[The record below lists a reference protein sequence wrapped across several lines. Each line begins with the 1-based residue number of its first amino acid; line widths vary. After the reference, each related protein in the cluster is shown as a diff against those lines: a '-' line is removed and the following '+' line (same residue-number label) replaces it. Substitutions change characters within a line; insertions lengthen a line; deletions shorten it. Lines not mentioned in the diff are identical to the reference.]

1 MFKMNKNR
9 VKALKNK
16 FNEILWRGYLYKE
29 AYFSFRRA
37 NYKEYRRKYVKNIV
51 IKHEDGTVTRKP
63 VAIQDKSYV
72 DNLLGN
78 DIIKNI
84 NTVEAKNVYTTLA
97 EIASVKLQRYMKEC
111 EEKSKAPTTEEIL
124 DVVFGKNKDEMAT
137 CLVHSI
143 WSMRMYQVL
152 VKNAEEEDLFINELK
167 STDIDV
173 EVVTGGDYYKRLEK
187 PEETEISEDNKSEE
201 KIKVAE
207 AKVETKT
214 EDTQKEPA
222 IEETK
227 TDETEEAE
235 QVEEELNV
243 DFEKVNKLIVGIR
256 ENKELVYFGELT
268 DDNRDLVNI
277 TNDEIIV
284 LNSTLIST
292 FTEDEVKFMF
302 DEYLNVEYIKAV
314 VDMVNT
320 VANGN
325 IETWTKDYLVKLTD
339 RAVNNVMYDINEV
352 LGVKEENFEEKGE

>member
-9 VKALKNK
+9 VEALKNK
-16 FNEILWRGYLYKE
+16 FNDILWRNYLYRDV
-29 AYFSFRRA
+29 YFSYRRA
-37 NYKEYRRKYVKNIV
+37 NYKEYRVKYIKNIV
-51 IKHEDGTVTRKP
+51 IKHEDGSITRKP
-63 VAIQDKSYV
+63 VAIQDKNYI

-78 DIIKNI
+78 NYVKDI
-84 NTVEAKNVYTTLA
+84 NTEEAKNIYYNLID
-97 EIASVKLQRYMKEC
+97 IANAKLQRYMKDC
-111 EEKSKAPTTEEIL
+111 EEKSKTPTTEEIL
-124 DVVFGKNKDEMAT
+124 DVVFGKNKSQTAN
-137 CLVHSI
+137 CLVNSI

-152 VKNAEEEDLFINELK
+152 MRNAEQEDLFIEEVK
-167 STDIDV
+167 SSDDDV
-173 EVVTGGDYYKRLEK
+173 NVVMGNDYLNRLEK
-187 PEETEISEDNKSEE
+187 PEDNKSEE
-201 KIKVAE
+201 KME
-207 AKVETKT
+207 TSETKVETKT
-214 EDTQKEPA
+214 EDTQKEPVK
-222 IEETK
+222 EETK
-227 TDETEEAE
+227 ADEAEEVE

-243 DFEKVNKLIVGIR
+243 DFEKMNKLIVGIR
-256 ENKELVYFGELT
+256 ENKELVYFGDLT

-302 DEYLNVEYIKAV
+302 NEYLNVEYIKAV

-339 RAVNNVMYDINEV
+339 RAVNNISYDINEV

>member
-9 VKALKNK
+9 VEALKNK
-16 FNEILWRGYLYKE
+16 FNDILWRNYLYKE

-37 NYKEYRRKYVKNIV
+37 NYKEYRGKYIKNIV
-51 IKHEDGTVTRKP
+51 IKHEDGSVTRKP
-63 VAIQDKSYV
+63 VTIQDKNYI
-72 DNLLGN
+72 DNLLGDN
-78 DIIKNI
+78 GIKNI
-84 NTVEAKNVYTTLA
+84 NMIEVKNIYDNLFD
-97 EIASVKLQRYMKEC
+97 IASTKLQRYMKEC
-111 EEKSKAPTTEEIL
+111 QEKSKAPTTEEII
-124 DVVFGKNKDEMAT
+124 DVVFGRNRKEMT
-137 CLVHSI
+137 DCLVHSI

-152 VKNAEEEDLFINELK
+152 MRNAEQEDLFIEKIK
-167 STDIDV
+167 SSDNDV
-173 EVVTGGDYYKRLEK
+173 DVVMSNDYYNRLEK
-187 PEETEISEDNKSEE
+187 PGETRITEDNKSEE
-201 KIKVAE
+201 KEV
-207 AKVETKT
+207 VETKT
-214 EDTQKEPA
+214 EDILKEPV

-227 TDETEEAE
+227 ADETEE
-235 QVEEELNV
+235 VEELNV
-243 DFEKVNKLIVGIR
+243 DFEKMNKLIVGIR
-256 ENKELVYFGELT
+256 ENKELVYFGDLT

-302 DEYLNVEYIKAV
+302 DEYLNVDYIKAV

>member
-9 VKALKNK
+9 VEALKNK
-16 FNEILWRGYLYKE
+16 FNDILWRNYLYRDV
-29 AYFSFRRA
+29 YFSFRRA
-37 NYKEYRRKYVKNIV
+37 NYKEYRGKYIRNIV
-51 IKHEDGTVTRKP
+51 IKHEDGSVTRKP
-63 VAIQDKSYV
+63 VAIQDKNYI

-78 DIIKNI
+78 SYVKDI
-84 NTVEAKNVYTTLA
+84 NTEEAKNIYYNLFD
-97 EIASVKLQRYMKEC
+97 IASAKLQRYMKDC
-111 EEKSKAPTTEEIL
+111 EEKSKTPTTEEIL
-124 DVVFGKNKDEMAT
+124 DVVFGKNKSQTAN
-137 CLVHSI
+137 CLVNSI

-152 VKNAEEEDLFINELK
+152 MRNAEQEDLFIEEVK
-167 STDIDV
+167 SSDDDV
-173 EVVTGGDYYKRLEK
+173 NVVMGNDYLNRLEK
-187 PEETEISEDNKSEE
+187 PEDNKSEE
-201 KIKVAE
+201 KME
-207 AKVETKT
+207 TSETKVETKT
-214 EDTQKEPA
+214 EDISKEPV
-222 IEETK
+222 K
-227 TDETEEAE
+227 EEAKADEAEEVE

-243 DFEKVNKLIVGIR
+243 DFEKINKLIVGIR
-256 ENKELVYFGELT
+256 KNKEPVYFGDLT

-339 RAVNNVMYDINEV
+339 RAVNNIPYDINEV

>member
-9 VKALKNK
+9 VEALKNK

-37 NYKEYRRKYVKNIV
+37 NYKEYRGKYVKNIV
-51 IKHEDGTVTRKP
+51 IKHEDGTVARKP

-72 DNLLGN
+72 DNLLGDN
-78 DIIKNI
+78 RVKNI
-84 NTVEAKNVYTTLA
+84 NTEEAKNIYYNLIDMAT
-97 EIASVKLQRYMKEC
+97 IKLQRYMKDC
-111 EEKSKAPTTEEIL
+111 EEKSKTPTTEEIL
-124 DVVFGKNKDEMAT
+124 DVVFGKNTSQTAN
-137 CLVHSI
+137 CLVNSI

-152 VKNAEEEDLFINELK
+152 MRNAEKEDLFIEEVK
-167 STDIDV
+167 SSDNDV
-173 EVVTGGDYYKRLEK
+173 DVVMGNDYWNRLEK
-187 PEETEISEDNKSEE
+187 PEKTEISEDNKSEE

-207 AKVETKT
+207 AKVETKI
-214 EDTQKEPA
+214 EDISKEPV

-227 TDETEEAE
+227 ADETEE
-235 QVEEELNV
+235 VEELNV
-243 DFEKVNKLIVGIR
+243 DFEKMNKLIVGIR

-292 FTEDEVKFMF
+292 FSEDEVKFMF

>member
-9 VKALKNK
+9 IEALKNK
-16 FNEILWRGYLYKE
+16 FNDILWRNYLYRDV
-29 AYFSFRRA
+29 YFSYRRA
-37 NYKEYRRKYVKNIV
+37 NYKEYRGKYIKNIV
-51 IKHEDGTVTRKP
+51 IKHEDGSVTRKP
-63 VAIQDKSYV
+63 VAIQDKNYI

-78 DIIKNI
+78 NYVKDI
-84 NTVEAKNVYTTLA
+84 NTEEAKNIYYNLFD
-97 EIASVKLQRYMKEC
+97 IASAKLERYMKDC
-111 EEKSKAPTTEEIL
+111 EEKSKTPTTEEIL
-124 DVVFGKNKDEMAT
+124 DVVFGKNKSQTAN
-137 CLVHSI
+137 CLVNSI

-152 VKNAEEEDLFINELK
+152 MRNAEQEDLFIEEVK
-167 STDIDV
+167 SSDDDV
-173 EVVTGGDYYKRLEK
+173 NVVMGNDYLNRLEK
-187 PEETEISEDNKSEE
+187 PEDNKSEE
-201 KIKVAE
+201 KIEISE

-214 EDTQKEPA
+214 EDIPKEPV

-227 TDETEEAE
+227 ADETEE
-235 QVEEELNV
+235 VEEELNV
-243 DFEKVNKLIVGIR
+243 DFEKMNKLIVGIR

-302 DEYLNVEYIKAV
+302 DEYLNIEYIKAV

-339 RAVNNVMYDINEV
+339 RAVNNIPYDINEV
-352 LGVKEENFEEKGE
+352 LGVKEEENFEEKGE

>member
-9 VKALKNK
+9 VEALKNK
-16 FNEILWRGYLYKE
+16 FNDILWRNYLYKE

-51 IKHEDGTVTRKP
+51 IKHEDGTVTRKS

-78 DIIKNI
+78 DAIKNI
-84 NTVEAKNVYTTLA
+84 NTTEAKNVYVTLV
-97 EIASVKLQRYMKEC
+97 ETASIKLQRYMKEC
-111 EEKSKAPTTEEIL
+111 EEKSKAPTTQEIL
-124 DVVFGKNKDEMAT
+124 DVIFGKNKDEMAT
-137 CLVHSI
+137 CLVNSI

-152 VKNAEEEDLFINELK
+152 VKNAEEEDLFIDELK
-167 STDIDV
+167 STDRDV
-173 EVVTGGDYYKRLEK
+173 EVVTGIDYWNRLEK
-187 PEETEISEDNKSEE
+187 PEDNKSEE
-201 KIKVAE
+201 KIEVSE
-207 AKVETKT
+207 TKVETET
-214 EDTQKEPA
+214 EDIPKEPV

-227 TDETEEAE
+227 ADETEEVE
-235 QVEEELNV
+235 QVEELNV
-243 DFEKVNKLIVGIR
+243 DFEKMNKLIVGIR

-302 DEYLNVEYIKAV
+302 DEYLDINYIKAV

-320 VANGN
+320 AAGDNLEV
-325 IETWTKDYLVKLTD
+325 WTKDYLLKLTD
-339 RAVNNVMYDINEV
+339 RALNNIPYDINEV
-352 LGVKEENFEEKGE
+352 LGLKEEENFEEKGE

>member
-9 VKALKNK
+9 IEALKNK

-37 NYKEYRRKYVKNIV
+37 NYKEYRGKYVKNIV
-51 IKHEDGTVTRKP
+51 IKHEDGSVTRKP

-72 DNLLGN
+72 DNLLGDN
-78 DIIKNI
+78 RIKNI
-84 NTVEAKNVYTTLA
+84 NTEEAKNIYYNLIDMAT
-97 EIASVKLQRYMKEC
+97 IKLQRYMKDC
-111 EEKSKAPTTEEIL
+111 EEKSKTPITEEIL
-124 DVVFGKNKDEMAT
+124 DVVFGKNTSQTAN
-137 CLVHSI
+137 CLVNSI

-152 VKNAEEEDLFINELK
+152 MRNAEKEDLFIEEVK
-167 STDIDV
+167 SSDNDV
-173 EVVTGGDYYKRLEK
+173 DVVMGNDYWNRLEK
-187 PEETEISEDNKSEE
+187 PGETRITEDNKSEE

-207 AKVETKT
+207 AKVETKI
-214 EDTQKEPA
+214 EDISKEPV
-222 IEETK
+222 K
-227 TDETEEAE
+227 EEAKEVE
-235 QVEEELNV
+235 QVEEELNL
-243 DFEKVNKLIVGIR
+243 DFEKMNKLIVGIR

>member
-9 VKALKNK
+9 VEALKNK
-16 FNEILWRGYLYKE
+16 FNDILWRNYLYRDV
-29 AYFSFRRA
+29 YFSFRRA
-37 NYKEYRRKYVKNIV
+37 NYKEYRGKCIRNIV
-51 IKHEDGTVTRKP
+51 IKHEDGSVTRKP
-63 VAIQDKSYV
+63 VTIQDKNYI

-78 DIIKNI
+78 SYVKDI
-84 NTVEAKNVYTTLA
+84 NTEEAKNIYYNLFD
-97 EIASVKLQRYMKEC
+97 IASAKLQRYMKDC
-111 EEKSKAPTTEEIL
+111 EEKSKTPTTEEIL
-124 DVVFGKNKDEMAT
+124 DVVFGKNKSQTAN
-137 CLVHSI
+137 CLVNSI

-152 VKNAEEEDLFINELK
+152 MRNAEQEDLFIEEVK
-167 STDIDV
+167 SSDDDV
-173 EVVTGGDYYKRLEK
+173 NVVMGNDYLNRLEK
-187 PEETEISEDNKSEE
+187 PEDNKSEE
-201 KIKVAE
+201 KIEVSE
-207 AKVETKT
+207 TKVETKT
-214 EDTQKEPA
+214 EDIPKEPV

-227 TDETEEAE
+227 TDETEEVE

-243 DFEKVNKLIVGIR
+243 DFEKMNKLIVGIR

-314 VDMVNT
+314 VDMVNI
-320 VANGN
+320 VAVNG

-339 RAVNNVMYDINEV
+339 RAVNNIPYDINEV

>member
-9 VKALKNK
+9 VEALKNK

-78 DIIKNI
+78 DVIKNI

-111 EEKSKAPTTEEIL
+111 EEKSKAPTTQEIL

-152 VKNAEEEDLFINELK
+152 VKNAEEEDLFIDELK

-187 PEETEISEDNKSEE
+187 PEKTEISEE
-201 KIKVAE
+201 KIEVAK

-214 EDTQKEPA
+214 EDISKEPV
-222 IEETK
+222 K
-227 TDETEEAE
+227 EEAKADEAEEVE

-243 DFEKVNKLIVGIR
+243 DFEKMNKLIVGIR

-302 DEYLNVEYIKAV
+302 DEYLNVDYIKAV

-339 RAVNNVMYDINEV
+339 RAVNNIPYDINEV
-352 LGVKEENFEEKGE
+352 LGVKEEENFEEKGE

>member
-9 VKALKNK
+9 VEALKDK
-16 FNEILWRGYLYKE
+16 FNEVLWRDYLNKDV
-29 AYFSFRRA
+29 YFSLRKA
-37 NYKEYRRKYVKNIV
+37 NYKENRRIYVKNIV
-51 IKHEDGTVTRKP
+51 IYHEDNTTTKRP
-63 VAIQDKSYV
+63 VIIHDKNYV
-72 DNLLGN
+72 DNILIGKSN
-78 DIIKNI
+78 VKDINI
-84 NTVEAKNVYTTLA
+84 YEARSIYYNLYDM
-97 EIASVKLQRYMKEC
+97 ASIKLQRYMKDC
-111 EEKSKAPTTEEIL
+111 EEKSKTPTTQEIL
-124 DVVFGKNKDEMAT
+124 DVIFGNVNIDLADKLIN
-137 CLVHSI
+137 SI
-143 WSMRMYQVL
+143 WSKKLYQVL
-152 VKNAEEEDLFINELK
+152 IRNAENEDLFADKILVSSTEEL
-167 STDIDV
+167 DIIAD
-173 EVVTGGDYYKRLEK
+173 ECERRLTKPEK
-187 PEETEISEDNKSEE
+187 PEE

-214 EDTQKEPA
+214 EDIPKEPV

-227 TDETEEAE
+227 AEETEE
-235 QVEEELNV
+235 VEELNV
-243 DFEKVNKLIVGIR
+243 DFEKMNKLIVGIR
-256 ENKELVYFGELT
+256 ENKELVYFGDLT

-339 RAVNNVMYDINEV
+339 RAVNNIPYDINEV
-352 LGVKEENFEEKGE
+352 LGVKEEENFEEKGE

>member
-9 VKALKNK
+9 VEALKNK
-16 FNEILWRGYLYKE
+16 FNDILWRNYLYKE

-37 NYKEYRRKYVKNIV
+37 NYKEYRGKYIKNIV
-51 IKHEDGTVTRKP
+51 IKHEYGSVTRKP
-63 VAIQDKSYV
+63 VTIQDKNYI
-72 DNLLGN
+72 DNLLGDN
-78 DIIKNI
+78 GIKNI
-84 NTVEAKNVYTTLA
+84 NMIEVKNIYDNLFD
-97 EIASVKLQRYMKEC
+97 IASTKLQRYMKEC
-111 EEKSKAPTTEEIL
+111 QEKSKAPTTEEII
-124 DVVFGKNKDEMAT
+124 DVVFGRNRKEMT
-137 CLVHSI
+137 DCLVHSI

-152 VKNAEEEDLFINELK
+152 MRNAEQEDLFIEKIK
-167 STDIDV
+167 SSDNDV
-173 EVVTGGDYYKRLEK
+173 DVVMSNDYYNRLEK
-187 PEETEISEDNKSEE
+187 PGETRITEDNKSEE
-201 KIKVAE
+201 KEV
-207 AKVETKT
+207 VETKT
-214 EDTQKEPA
+214 EDILKEPV

-227 TDETEEAE
+227 ADETEE
-235 QVEEELNV
+235 VEELNV
-243 DFEKVNKLIVGIR
+243 DFEKMNKLIVGIR
-256 ENKELVYFGELT
+256 KNKEPVYFGDLT

>member
-9 VKALKNK
+9 IEALKNK

-37 NYKEYRRKYVKNIV
+37 NYKEYRGKYVKNIV
-51 IKHEDGTVTRKP
+51 IKHEDGTVARKP

-72 DNLLGN
+72 DNLLGDN
-78 DIIKNI
+78 RIKNI
-84 NTVEAKNVYTTLA
+84 NTEEAKNIYYNLIDMAT
-97 EIASVKLQRYMKEC
+97 IKLQRYMKDC
-111 EEKSKAPTTEEIL
+111 EEKSKTPTTEEIL
-124 DVVFGKNKDEMAT
+124 DVVFGKNTSQTAN
-137 CLVHSI
+137 CLVNSI

-152 VKNAEEEDLFINELK
+152 MRNAEKEDLFIEEVK
-167 STDIDV
+167 SSDNDV
-173 EVVTGGDYYKRLEK
+173 DVVMGNDYWNRLEK

-201 KIKVAE
+201 KIEVAE
-207 AKVETKT
+207 AKVETKI
-214 EDTQKEPA
+214 EDISKEPV
-222 IEETK
+222 K
-227 TDETEEAE
+227 EEAKEVE

-243 DFEKVNKLIVGIR
+243 DFEKMNKLIVGIR
-256 ENKELVYFGELT
+256 KNKEPVYFGDLT

-302 DEYLNVEYIKAV
+302 DEYLNVDYIKAV

>member
-9 VKALKNK
+9 VEALKNK

-37 NYKEYRRKYVKNIV
+37 NYKEYRGKYVKNIV

-72 DNLLGN
+72 DNLLGDN
-78 DIIKNI
+78 RIKNI
-84 NTVEAKNVYTTLA
+84 NTEEAKNIYYNLIDMAT
-97 EIASVKLQRYMKEC
+97 IKLQRYMKDC
-111 EEKSKAPTTEEIL
+111 EEKSKTPTTEEIL
-124 DVVFGKNKDEMAT
+124 NVVFGKNTSQTAN
-137 CLVHSI
+137 CLVNSI

-152 VKNAEEEDLFINELK
+152 MRNAEKEDLFIEEVK
-167 STDIDV
+167 SSDNDV
-173 EVVTGGDYYKRLEK
+173 DVVMGNDYWNRLEK

-201 KIKVAE
+201 KIEVAK

-214 EDTQKEPA
+214 EDISKEPVKEVA
-222 IEETK
+222 KAE
-227 TDETEEAE
+227 ETEE
-235 QVEEELNV
+235 VEELNV
-243 DFEKVNKLIVGIR
+243 DFEKMNKLIVGIR
-256 ENKELVYFGELT
+256 KNKEPVYFGDLT

-339 RAVNNVMYDINEV
+339 RAVNNIPYDINEV

>member
-1 MFKMNKNR
+1 MNKNR
-9 VKALKNK
+9 IEALKNK
-16 FNEILWRGYLYKE
+16 FEDILWRNYLYKG
-29 AYFSFRRA
+29 AFFSFRRA

-51 IKHEDGTVTRKP
+51 IKHEDGSVTKKP

-78 DIIKNI
+78 DVIKNI
-84 NTVEAKNVYTTLA
+84 NTVEAKNVCVTLM
-97 EIASVKLQRYMKEC
+97 EIASVKLQRYMKDC
-111 EEKSKAPTTEEIL
+111 EEKSKTPTTQEIL

-143 WSMRMYQVL
+143 WSTRMYQIL
-152 VKNAEEEDLFINELK
+152 VKNAEEEDLFIDELK

-187 PEETEISEDNKSEE
+187 PEISEDNKSEE
-201 KIKVAE
+201 KIEVAKT
-207 AKVETKT
+207 KVETKT
-214 EDTQKEPA
+214 DGIPKEPV

-227 TDETEEAE
+227 ADETEEDE
-235 QVEEELNV
+235 QVEELNV

-256 ENKELVYFGELT
+256 ENKELVYFGDLT

-302 DEYLNVEYIKAV
+302 DEYLNIDYIKAV

>member
-9 VKALKNK
+9 VEALKNK
-16 FNEILWRGYLYKE
+16 FNDILWRNYLYKE

-37 NYKEYRRKYVKNIV
+37 NYKEYRGKYIKNIV
-51 IKHEDGTVTRKP
+51 IKHEDGSVTRKP
-63 VAIQDKSYV
+63 VTIQDKNYI
-72 DNLLGN
+72 DNLLGDN
-78 DIIKNI
+78 GIKNI
-84 NTVEAKNVYTTLA
+84 NMIEVKNIYDNLFD
-97 EIASVKLQRYMKEC
+97 IASTKLQRYMKEC
-111 EEKSKAPTTEEIL
+111 QEKSKAPTTEEII
-124 DVVFGKNKDEMAT
+124 DVVFGRNRKEMT
-137 CLVHSI
+137 DCLVHSI

-152 VKNAEEEDLFINELK
+152 MRNAEQEDLFIEKIK
-167 STDIDV
+167 SSDNDV
-173 EVVTGGDYYKRLEK
+173 DVVMSNDYYNRLEK
-187 PEETEISEDNKSEE
+187 PGETRITEDNKSEE
-201 KIKVAE
+201 KEV
-207 AKVETKT
+207 VETKT
-214 EDTQKEPA
+214 EDILKEPV

-227 TDETEEAE
+227 ADETEE
-235 QVEEELNV
+235 VEELNV
-243 DFEKVNKLIVGIR
+243 DFEKMNKLIVGIR
-256 ENKELVYFGELT
+256 KNKEPVYFGDLT

-302 DEYLNVEYIKAV
+302 DEYLNVDYIKAV

>member
-9 VKALKNK
+9 VEALKNK

-37 NYKEYRRKYVKNIV
+37 NYKEYRGKYVKNIV
-51 IKHEDGTVTRKP
+51 IKHEDGSVTRKP

-72 DNLLGN
+72 DNLLGDN
-78 DIIKNI
+78 RIKNI
-84 NTVEAKNVYTTLA
+84 NTEEAKNIYYNLIDMAT
-97 EIASVKLQRYMKEC
+97 IKLQRYMKDC
-111 EEKSKAPTTEEIL
+111 EEKSKTPTTEEIL
-124 DVVFGKNKDEMAT
+124 DVVFGKNTSQTAN
-137 CLVHSI
+137 CLVNSI

-152 VKNAEEEDLFINELK
+152 MRNAEKEDLFIEEVK
-167 STDIDV
+167 SSDNDV
-173 EVVTGGDYYKRLEK
+173 DVVMGNDYWNRLEK

-207 AKVETKT
+207 AKVETKI
-214 EDTQKEPA
+214 EDISKEPV
-222 IEETK
+222 K
-227 TDETEEAE
+227 EEAEEVE

-243 DFEKVNKLIVGIR
+243 DFEKMNKLIVGIR
-256 ENKELVYFGELT
+256 KNKELVYFGELT

-302 DEYLNVEYIKAV
+302 DEYLNIGYIKAV

-339 RAVNNVMYDINEV
+339 RAVNNIPYDINEV

>member
-1 MFKMNKNR
+1 MNKNR
-9 VKALKNK
+9 VEALKNK
-16 FNEILWRGYLYKE
+16 FNDILWRNYLYKE

-37 NYKEYRRKYVKNIV
+37 NYKEYRGKYIKNIV
-51 IKHEDGTVTRKP
+51 IKHEDGSVTRKP
-63 VAIQDKSYV
+63 VTIQDKNYI
-72 DNLLGN
+72 DNLLGDN
-78 DIIKNI
+78 GIKNI
-84 NTVEAKNVYTTLA
+84 NMIEVKNIYDNLFD
-97 EIASVKLQRYMKEC
+97 IASTKLQRYMKEC
-111 EEKSKAPTTEEIL
+111 QEKSKAPTTEEII
-124 DVVFGKNKDEMAT
+124 DVVFGRNRKEMT
-137 CLVHSI
+137 DCLVHSI

-152 VKNAEEEDLFINELK
+152 MRNAEQEDLFIEKIK
-167 STDIDV
+167 SSDNDV
-173 EVVTGGDYYKRLEK
+173 DVVMSNDYYNRLEK
-187 PEETEISEDNKSEE
+187 PGETRITEDNKSEE
-201 KIKVAE
+201 KEV
-207 AKVETKT
+207 VETKT
-214 EDTQKEPA
+214 EDILKEPV

-227 TDETEEAE
+227 ADETEE
-235 QVEEELNV
+235 VEELNV
-243 DFEKVNKLIVGIR
+243 DFEKMNKLIVGIR

>member
-9 VKALKNK
+9 VEALKNK
-16 FNEILWRGYLYKE
+16 FNDILWRNYLYKE

-37 NYKEYRRKYVKNIV
+37 NYKEYRGKYIKNIV
-51 IKHEDGTVTRKP
+51 IKHEDGSVTRKP
-63 VAIQDKSYV
+63 VTIQDKNYI
-72 DNLLGN
+72 DNLLGDN
-78 DIIKNI
+78 GIKNI
-84 NTVEAKNVYTTLA
+84 NMIEVKNIYDNLFD
-97 EIASVKLQRYMKEC
+97 IASTKLQRYMKEC
-111 EEKSKAPTTEEIL
+111 QEKSKAPTTEEII
-124 DVVFGKNKDEMAT
+124 DVVFGRNRKEMT
-137 CLVHSI
+137 DCLVHSI

-152 VKNAEEEDLFINELK
+152 MRNAEQEDLFIEKIK
-167 STDIDV
+167 SSDNDV
-173 EVVTGGDYYKRLEK
+173 DVVMSNDYYNRLEK
-187 PEETEISEDNKSEE
+187 PGETRITEDNKSEE
-201 KIKVAE
+201 KEV
-207 AKVETKT
+207 VETKT
-214 EDTQKEPA
+214 EDILKEPV

-227 TDETEEAE
+227 ADETEK
-235 QVEEELNV
+235 VEEELNV
-243 DFEKVNKLIVGIR
+243 DFEKMNKLIVGIR

-292 FTEDEVKFMF
+292 FTEDEIKFMF

-339 RAVNNVMYDINEV
+339 RAVSNVMYDINEV

>member
-9 VKALKNK
+9 VEALKNK
-16 FNEILWRGYLYKE
+16 FNEVLWRNYLNKG
-29 AYFSFRRA
+29 AYFSIRRA
-37 NYKEYRRKYVKNIV
+37 NYKEYRRKYAKNIV
-51 IKHEDGTVTRKP
+51 IYHEDNTITKTP
-63 VAIQDKSYV
+63 ITIQDKNYV
-72 DNLLGN
+72 DNILIGEN
-78 DIIKNI
+78 DIKDI
-84 NTVEAKNVYTTLA
+84 NVYEARSIYCTLYDMA
-97 EIASVKLQRYMKEC
+97 YIKLQRYMKDC
-111 EEKSKAPTTEEIL
+111 EEKSKAPTTQEIL
-124 DVVFGKNKDEMAT
+124 EVVFGNDNVDLADKLIN
-137 CLVHSI
+137 SI
-143 WSMRMYQVL
+143 WNKKLYQTL
-152 VKNAEEEDLFINELK
+152 IKNAEDVDLFSDKIIVSTTEEIDEIYAENE
-167 STDIDV
+167 
-173 EVVTGGDYYKRLEK
+173 KRLVK
-187 PEETEISEDNKSEE
+187 PAKKSEE
-201 KIKVAE
+201 KIEVAK

-214 EDTQKEPA
+214 EDIPKEPV

-227 TDETEEAE
+227 ADETEE
-235 QVEEELNV
+235 VEELNV
-243 DFEKVNKLIVGIR
+243 DFEKINKLIVGIR
-256 ENKELVYFGELT
+256 KNKEPVYFGDLT

-352 LGVKEENFEEKGE
+352 LGVKEEENFEEKGE

>member
-1 MFKMNKNR
+1 M
-9 VKALKNK
+9 
-16 FNEILWRGYLYKE
+16 
-29 AYFSFRRA
+29 
-37 NYKEYRRKYVKNIV
+37 
-51 IKHEDGTVTRKP
+51 
-63 VAIQDKSYV
+63 
-72 DNLLGN
+72 
-78 DIIKNI
+78 
-84 NTVEAKNVYTTLA
+84 
-97 EIASVKLQRYMKEC
+97 ASIKLQRYMKDC
-111 EEKSKAPTTEEIL
+111 EEKSKTPTTQEIL
-124 DVVFGKNKDEMAT
+124 DVIFGNVNIDLADKLIN
-137 CLVHSI
+137 SI
-143 WSMRMYQVL
+143 WSKKLYQVL
-152 VKNAEEEDLFINELK
+152 IRNAENEDLFADKILVSSTEEL
-167 STDIDV
+167 DIIAD
-173 EVVTGGDYYKRLEK
+173 ECERRLIKPEK
-187 PEETEISEDNKSEE
+187 PEE

-214 EDTQKEPA
+214 EDTQKEPV

-227 TDETEEAE
+227 ADETEE
-235 QVEEELNV
+235 VEELNV
-243 DFEKVNKLIVGIR
+243 DFEKMNKLIVGIR
-256 ENKELVYFGELT
+256 ENKELVYFGDLT

-292 FTEDEVKFMF
+292 FSEDEVKFMF

>member
-9 VKALKNK
+9 VEALKNK

-37 NYKEYRRKYVKNIV
+37 NYKEYRGKYVKNIV

-72 DNLLGN
+72 DNLLGDN
-78 DIIKNI
+78 RIKNI
-84 NTVEAKNVYTTLA
+84 NTEEAKNIYYNLIDMAT
-97 EIASVKLQRYMKEC
+97 IKLQRYMKDC
-111 EEKSKAPTTEEIL
+111 EEKSKTPTTEEIL
-124 DVVFGKNKDEMAT
+124 DVVFGKNTSQTAN
-137 CLVHSI
+137 CLVNSI

-152 VKNAEEEDLFINELK
+152 MRNAEKEDLFIEEVK
-167 STDIDV
+167 SSDNDV
-173 EVVTGGDYYKRLEK
+173 DVVMGNDYWNRLEK

-214 EDTQKEPA
+214 EDIPKEPV

-227 TDETEEAE
+227 VEETEE
-235 QVEEELNV
+235 VEELNV
-243 DFEKVNKLIVGIR
+243 DFEKMNKLIVGIR
-256 ENKELVYFGELT
+256 ENKELVYFGDLT

-314 VDMVNT
+314 VNMVNT

>member
-9 VKALKNK
+9 IEALKNK

-37 NYKEYRRKYVKNIV
+37 NYKEYRGKYVKNIV
-51 IKHEDGTVTRKP
+51 IKHEDGSVTRKP

-72 DNLLGN
+72 DNLLGDN
-78 DIIKNI
+78 RIKNI
-84 NTVEAKNVYTTLA
+84 NTEEAKNIYYNLIDMAT
-97 EIASVKLQRYMKEC
+97 IKLQRYMKDC
-111 EEKSKAPTTEEIL
+111 EEKSKTPTTEEIL
-124 DVVFGKNKDEMAT
+124 DVVFGKNTSQTAN
-137 CLVHSI
+137 CLVNSI

-152 VKNAEEEDLFINELK
+152 MRNAEKEDLFIEEVK
-167 STDIDV
+167 SSDNDV
-173 EVVTGGDYYKRLEK
+173 DVVMGNDYWNRLEK

-207 AKVETKT
+207 TKVETKT
-214 EDTQKEPA
+214 EDISKEPV

-227 TDETEEAE
+227 VEETEE
-235 QVEEELNV
+235 VEELNV
-243 DFEKVNKLIVGIR
+243 DFEKMNKLIVGIR
-256 ENKELVYFGELT
+256 ENKELVYFGDLT

>member
-9 VKALKNK
+9 VEALKNK
-16 FNEILWRGYLYKE
+16 FNDILWRNYLYKE

-37 NYKEYRRKYVKNIV
+37 NYKEYRGKYIKNIV
-51 IKHEDGTVTRKP
+51 IKHEDGSVTRKP
-63 VAIQDKSYV
+63 VTIQDKNYI
-72 DNLLGN
+72 DNLLGDN
-78 DIIKNI
+78 GIKNI
-84 NTVEAKNVYTTLA
+84 NMIEVKNIYDNLFD
-97 EIASVKLQRYMKEC
+97 IASTKLQRYMKEC
-111 EEKSKAPTTEEIL
+111 QEKSKAPTTEEII
-124 DVVFGKNKDEMAT
+124 DVVFGRNRKEMT
-137 CLVHSI
+137 DCLVHSI

-152 VKNAEEEDLFINELK
+152 MRNAEQEDLFIEKIK
-167 STDIDV
+167 SSDNDV
-173 EVVTGGDYYKRLEK
+173 DVVMSNDYYNRLEK
-187 PEETEISEDNKSEE
+187 PGETRITEDNKSEE
-201 KIKVAE
+201 KEV
-207 AKVETKT
+207 VETKT
-214 EDTQKEPA
+214 EDILKEPV

-227 TDETEEAE
+227 TDETEEVE

-243 DFEKVNKLIVGIR
+243 DFEKMNKLIVGIR

>member
-9 VKALKNK
+9 VEALKNK
-16 FNEILWRGYLYKE
+16 FNDILWRNYLYKE

-37 NYKEYRRKYVKNIV
+37 NYKEYRGKYIKNIV
-51 IKHEDGTVTRKP
+51 IKHEDGSVTRKP
-63 VAIQDKSYV
+63 VTIQDKNYI
-72 DNLLGN
+72 DNLLGDN
-78 DIIKNI
+78 GIKNI
-84 NTVEAKNVYTTLA
+84 NMIEVKNIYDNLFD
-97 EIASVKLQRYMKEC
+97 IASTKLQRYMKEC
-111 EEKSKAPTTEEIL
+111 QEKSKAPTTEEII
-124 DVVFGKNKDEMAT
+124 DVVFGRNRKEMT
-137 CLVHSI
+137 DCLVHSI

-152 VKNAEEEDLFINELK
+152 MRNAEQEDLFIEKIK
-167 STDIDV
+167 SSDNDV
-173 EVVTGGDYYKRLEK
+173 DVVMSNDYYNRLEK
-187 PEETEISEDNKSEE
+187 PGETRITEDNKSEE
-201 KIKVAE
+201 KEV
-207 AKVETKT
+207 VETKT
-214 EDTQKEPA
+214 EDILKEPV

-227 TDETEEAE
+227 ADETEE
-235 QVEEELNV
+235 VEELNV
-243 DFEKVNKLIVGIR
+243 DFEKMNKLIVGIR

-302 DEYLNVEYIKAV
+302 DEYLNVDYIKAV

>member
-9 VKALKNK
+9 VEALKNK
-16 FNEILWRGYLYKE
+16 FNDILWRNYLYRDV
-29 AYFSFRRA
+29 YFSFRRA
-37 NYKEYRRKYVKNIV
+37 NYKEYRGKCIRNIV
-51 IKHEDGTVTRKP
+51 IKHEDGSVTRKP
-63 VAIQDKSYV
+63 VAIQDKNYI

-78 DIIKNI
+78 NYVKDI
-84 NTVEAKNVYTTLA
+84 NTEEAKNIYYNLFD
-97 EIASVKLQRYMKEC
+97 IASAKLQRYMKDC
-111 EEKSKAPTTEEIL
+111 EEKSKTPTTEEIL
-124 DVVFGKNKDEMAT
+124 DVVFGKNKSQTAN
-137 CLVHSI
+137 CLVNSI

-152 VKNAEEEDLFINELK
+152 MRNAEQEDLFIEEVK
-167 STDIDV
+167 SSDDDV
-173 EVVTGGDYYKRLEK
+173 NVVMGNDYLNRLEK
-187 PEETEISEDNKSEE
+187 PEDNKSEE
-201 KIKVAE
+201 KME
-207 AKVETKT
+207 TSETKVETKT
-214 EDTQKEPA
+214 EDISKEPV
-222 IEETK
+222 K
-227 TDETEEAE
+227 EEAKADEAEEVE

-243 DFEKVNKLIVGIR
+243 DFEKMNKLIVGIR
-256 ENKELVYFGELT
+256 ENKELVYFGDLT

-339 RAVNNVMYDINEV
+339 RAVNNIPYDINEV

>member
-9 VKALKNK
+9 VEALKNK
-16 FNEILWRGYLYKE
+16 FNDILWRNYLYKE

-37 NYKEYRRKYVKNIV
+37 NYKEYRGKYIKNIV
-51 IKHEDGTVTRKP
+51 IKHEDGSVTRKP
-63 VAIQDKSYV
+63 VTIQDKNYI
-72 DNLLGN
+72 DNLLGDN
-78 DIIKNI
+78 GIKNI
-84 NTVEAKNVYTTLA
+84 NMIEVKNIYDNLFD
-97 EIASVKLQRYMKEC
+97 IASTKLQRYMKEC
-111 EEKSKAPTTEEIL
+111 QEKSKAPTTEEII
-124 DVVFGKNKDEMAT
+124 DVVFGRNRKEMT
-137 CLVHSI
+137 DCLVHSI

-152 VKNAEEEDLFINELK
+152 MRNAEQEDLFIEKIK
-167 STDIDV
+167 SSDNDV
-173 EVVTGGDYYKRLEK
+173 DVVMSNDYYNRLEK
-187 PEETEISEDNKSEE
+187 PGETRITEDNKSEE
-201 KIKVAE
+201 KEV
-207 AKVETKT
+207 VETKT
-214 EDTQKEPA
+214 EDILKEPV

-227 TDETEEAE
+227 ADETEE
-235 QVEEELNV
+235 VEELNV
-243 DFEKVNKLIVGIR
+243 DFEKMNKLIVGIR

>member
-1 MFKMNKNR
+1 
-9 VKALKNK
+9 
-16 FNEILWRGYLYKE
+16 
-29 AYFSFRRA
+29 
-37 NYKEYRRKYVKNIV
+37 
-51 IKHEDGTVTRKP
+51 
-63 VAIQDKSYV
+63 
-72 DNLLGN
+72 
-78 DIIKNI
+78 
-84 NTVEAKNVYTTLA
+84 
-97 EIASVKLQRYMKEC
+97 MKEC

-143 WSMRMYQVL
+143 WSTRMYQVL
-152 VKNAEEEDLFINELK
+152 VKNAEEEDLFIDELK

-173 EVVTGGDYYKRLEK
+173 EVVTGVDYYKRLEK
-187 PEETEISEDNKSEE
+187 PEDNKSEE
-201 KIKVAE
+201 KIEVSE
-207 AKVETKT
+207 TKVETKT
-214 EDTQKEPA
+214 EAIPKEPV

-227 TDETEEAE
+227 TEEVE

-243 DFEKVNKLIVGIR
+243 DFEKMNKLIVGIR
-256 ENKELVYFGELT
+256 ENKELVYFGDLT

-339 RAVNNVMYDINEV
+339 RAVNNIPYDINEV

>member
-9 VKALKNK
+9 VEALKNK
-16 FNEILWRGYLYKE
+16 FNDILWRNYLYKE

-37 NYKEYRRKYVKNIV
+37 NYKEYRGKYIKNIV
-51 IKHEDGTVTRKP
+51 IKHEDGSVTRKP
-63 VAIQDKSYV
+63 VTIQDKNYI
-72 DNLLGN
+72 DNLLGDN
-78 DIIKNI
+78 GIKNI
-84 NTVEAKNVYTTLA
+84 NMIEVKNIYDNLFD
-97 EIASVKLQRYMKEC
+97 IASTKLQRYMKEC
-111 EEKSKAPTTEEIL
+111 QEKSKAPTTEEII
-124 DVVFGKNKDEMAT
+124 DVVFGRNRKEMT
-137 CLVHSI
+137 DCLVHSI

-152 VKNAEEEDLFINELK
+152 MRNAEQEDLFIEKIK
-167 STDIDV
+167 SSDNDV
-173 EVVTGGDYYKRLEK
+173 DVVMSNDYYNRLEK
-187 PEETEISEDNKSEE
+187 PGETRITEDNKSEE
-201 KIKVAE
+201 KEV
-207 AKVETKT
+207 VETKT
-214 EDTQKEPA
+214 EDILKEPV

-227 TDETEEAE
+227 ADETEE
-235 QVEEELNV
+235 VEELNV
-243 DFEKVNKLIVGIR
+243 DFEKMNKLIVGIR

-320 VANGN
+320 VAVNG
-325 IETWTKDYLVKLTD
+325 IEIWTKDYLVKLTD
-339 RAVNNVMYDINEV
+339 RAVNNIPYDINEV

>member
-9 VKALKNK
+9 IEALKNK

-37 NYKEYRRKYVKNIV
+37 NYKEYRGKYVKNIV

-72 DNLLGN
+72 DNLLGDN
-78 DIIKNI
+78 RIKNI
-84 NTVEAKNVYTTLA
+84 NTEEAKNIYYNLIDMAT
-97 EIASVKLQRYMKEC
+97 IKLQRYMKDC
-111 EEKSKAPTTEEIL
+111 EEKSKTPTTEEIL
-124 DVVFGKNKDEMAT
+124 DVVFGKNTSQTAN
-137 CLVHSI
+137 CLVNSI

-152 VKNAEEEDLFINELK
+152 MRNAEKEDLFIEEVK
-167 STDIDV
+167 SSDNDV
-173 EVVTGGDYYKRLEK
+173 DVVMGNDYWNRLEK
-187 PEETEISEDNKSEE
+187 PEDNKSKE
-201 KIKVAE
+201 KIEVAE

-214 EDTQKEPA
+214 EDTPKEPV

-227 TDETEEAE
+227 ADETEE
-235 QVEEELNV
+235 VEELNV
-243 DFEKVNKLIVGIR
+243 DFEKMNKLIVGIR
-256 ENKELVYFGELT
+256 KNKEPVYFGDLT

-302 DEYLNVEYIKAV
+302 DEYLNVKYIKAV

>member
-9 VKALKNK
+9 VEALKNK
-16 FNEILWRGYLYKE
+16 FNDILWRNYLYRDV
-29 AYFSFRRA
+29 YFSFRRA
-37 NYKEYRRKYVKNIV
+37 NYKEYRGKYIRNIV
-51 IKHEDGTVTRKP
+51 IKHEDGSVTRKP
-63 VAIQDKSYV
+63 VAIQDKNYI

-78 DIIKNI
+78 SYVKDI
-84 NTVEAKNVYTTLA
+84 NTEEAKNIYYNLFD
-97 EIASVKLQRYMKEC
+97 IASAKLQRYMKDC
-111 EEKSKAPTTEEIL
+111 EEKSKTPTTEEIL
-124 DVVFGKNKDEMAT
+124 DVVFGKNKSQTAN
-137 CLVHSI
+137 CLVNSI

-152 VKNAEEEDLFINELK
+152 MRNAEQEDLFIEEVK
-167 STDIDV
+167 SSDDDV
-173 EVVTGGDYYKRLEK
+173 NVVMGNDYLNRLEK
-187 PEETEISEDNKSEE
+187 PEDNKSEE
-201 KIKVAE
+201 KME
-207 AKVETKT
+207 TSETKVETKT
-214 EDTQKEPA
+214 EDISKEPV
-222 IEETK
+222 K
-227 TDETEEAE
+227 EEAKADEAEEVE

-243 DFEKVNKLIVGIR
+243 DFEKTNKLIVGIR
-256 ENKELVYFGELT
+256 KNKEPVYFGDLT

-339 RAVNNVMYDINEV
+339 RAVNNIPYDINEV

>member
-9 VKALKNK
+9 VEALKNK
-16 FNEILWRGYLYKE
+16 FNEVLWRNYLHKDV
-29 AYFSFRRA
+29 YFSLRRA
-37 NYKEYRRKYVKNIV
+37 NYKEYRRKYAKNI
-51 IKHEDGTVTRKP
+51 IIYHEDNTITKTP
-63 VAIQDKSYV
+63 VAVQDKNYV
-72 DNLLGN
+72 NNILTGVKEVK
-78 DIIKNI
+78 DINAWEARSIYSTLYDMASIKI
-84 NTVEAKNVYTTLA
+84 
-97 EIASVKLQRYMKEC
+97 QRYIKEC
-111 EEKSKAPTTEEIL
+111 EENSKAPTAQEIL
-124 DVVFGKNKDEMAT
+124 DVVFGNSN
-137 CLVHSI
+137 LNLS
-143 WSMRMYQVL
+143 SVL
-152 VKNAEEEDLFINELK
+152 VDAIWNKKIYQTLIKNAEDEDLFGDKIIVSNTEELDIIDAENE
-167 STDIDV
+167 
-173 EVVTGGDYYKRLEK
+173 KRLTK
-187 PEETEISEDNKSEE
+187 PEKSEE
-201 KIKVAE
+201 KME
-207 AKVETKT
+207 TSETKVETKT
-214 EDTQKEPA
+214 EAIPKEPV

-227 TDETEEAE
+227 AEETEEVE
-235 QVEEELNV
+235 QVEEELNL
-243 DFEKVNKLIVGIR
+243 DFEKMNKLIVGIR

-339 RAVNNVMYDINEV
+339 RAVNNIPYDINEV

>member
-9 VKALKNK
+9 VEALKNK
-16 FNEILWRGYLYKE
+16 FNDILWRNYLYKE

-37 NYKEYRRKYVKNIV
+37 NYKEYRGKYIKNIV
-51 IKHEDGTVTRKP
+51 IKHEDGSVTRKP
-63 VAIQDKSYV
+63 VTIQDKNYI
-72 DNLLGN
+72 DNLLGDN
-78 DIIKNI
+78 GIKNI
-84 NTVEAKNVYTTLA
+84 NMIEVKNIYDNLFD
-97 EIASVKLQRYMKEC
+97 IASTKLQRYMKEC
-111 EEKSKAPTTEEIL
+111 QEKSKAPTTEEII
-124 DVVFGKNKDEMAT
+124 DVVFGRNRKEMT
-137 CLVHSI
+137 DCLVHSI

-152 VKNAEEEDLFINELK
+152 MRNAEQEDLFIEKIK
-167 STDIDV
+167 SSDNDV
-173 EVVTGGDYYKRLEK
+173 DVVMSNDYYNRLEK
-187 PEETEISEDNKSEE
+187 PGETRITEDNKSEE
-201 KIKVAE
+201 KEV
-207 AKVETKT
+207 VETKT
-214 EDTQKEPA
+214 EDILKEPV

-227 TDETEEAE
+227 ADETEE
-235 QVEEELNV
+235 VEELNV
-243 DFEKVNKLIVGIR
+243 DFEKMNKLIVGIR

-352 LGVKEENFEEKGE
+352 LGVKEEENFEEKGE